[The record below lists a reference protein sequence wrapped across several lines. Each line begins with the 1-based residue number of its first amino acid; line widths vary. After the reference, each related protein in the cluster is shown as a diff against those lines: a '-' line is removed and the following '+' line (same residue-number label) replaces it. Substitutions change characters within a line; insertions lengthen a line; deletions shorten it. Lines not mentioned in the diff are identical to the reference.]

1 MSGSVVAHLGERVSM
16 VFDAFIDFS
25 YQASAAYY

>member
-16 VFDAFIDFS
+16 VVDAFIDFS